1 MGIVGIE
8 ASNQGH
14 SCQEDDVYGV
24 DLQKDAV
31 ARIRRVQIITMC
43 IGFQMGLIH
52 IEWVYSRFIKSN
64 IQDNLMEQCHM

>member
-24 DLQKDAV
+24 DLHKDAV
-31 ARIRRVQIITMC
+31 ARIRRVQITMC

-52 IEWVYSRFIKSN
+52 IEWVSSR
-64 IQDNLMEQCHM
+64 L